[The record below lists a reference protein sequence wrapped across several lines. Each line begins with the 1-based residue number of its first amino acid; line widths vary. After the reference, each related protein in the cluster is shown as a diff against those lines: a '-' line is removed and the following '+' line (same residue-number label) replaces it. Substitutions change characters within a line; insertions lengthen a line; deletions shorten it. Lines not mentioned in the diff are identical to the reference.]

1 MPGAVQSVERAAA
14 MLQLLA
20 AEDEPLGLV
29 QIAGALGLAKGT
41 AHGLLK
47 TLAEVGFVERE
58 AATGR
63 YLLSADLYRLGSPR
77 LDLNELR
84 AKALNWT
91 DALAART
98 GEAARVAAYREGRA
112 VLAHHVFGTD
122 PDQET
127 PRPGAGV
134 PLHANAL
141 GKVLLA
147 YDPGAA
153 RSLVGRT
160 LDRFTENT
168 QVDRV
173 AVQRELATIRDVGWA
188 AAMGEDRAGIGQ
200 IAAPVRDRGGFVVA
214 AVGIEASIGRLC
226 DDRSRPRTPLVTEV
240 VRTARS
246 ISRELGHGRG
256 DE

>member
-1 MPGAVQSVERAAA
+1 

-20 AEDEPLGLV
+20 GEDEPLGLV

-47 TLAEVGFVERE
+47 TLAEVGFVEQE
-58 AATGR
+58 ATTGR

-98 GEAARVAAYREGRA
+98 GEAARVAAYRDGRA

-122 PDQET
+122 PDQDS
-127 PRPGAGV
+127 PRPGAV
-134 PLHANAL
+134 VALHANAL

-147 YDPGAA
+147 HDPGAA

-160 LDRFTENT
+160 LHRFTEHT

-188 AAMGEDRAGIGQ
+188 AAIAEDRAGTAQ
-200 IAAPVRDRGGFVVA
+200 IAAPIRDRGGFVVA
-214 AVGIEASIGRLC
+214 AVGVEGRIGRLC

-240 VRTARS
+240 VRTARA
-246 ISRELGHGRG
+246 ISKELGHGRG
-256 DE
+256 DG